1 VSVSVKATGDRGR
14 RVRAAIVGCGGFAR
28 LYHVPTLLAEPRVS
42 LAAICDPAPSEEVHE
57 VARQAGARLT
67 ADLDDLWREGTCEAV
82 LISSP
87 HTMHAGHVRSALAA
101 GKHVLVDKP
110 FVLHTREAQELIE
123 MAGARGLVGAVAF
136 NRRFDPGCL
145 RARTILK
152 SVGIGA
158 IRHLETVQL
167 GYPLSGWY
175 QDPTLG
181 GGGPF
186 VGRGAHMADLIP
198 WLLEQRPRR
207 LRSRVLPGEAG
218 RVERGGYIEAE
229 FEGFTCHMTILDRGL
244 YNWDEVRILGDDGV
258 IELRRPMGRALG
270 WEMTWYGSRGDRLE
284 TVPPDEA
291 RGRATTNFLDA
302 LSRGTGVACSF
313 ADAWLSVRF
322 IEAAYESGATSGAWI
337 TL

>member
-1 VSVSVKATGDRGR
+1 
-14 RVRAAIVGCGGFAR
+14 
-28 LYHVPTLLAEPRVS
+28 
-42 LAAICDPAPSEEVHE
+42 

-67 ADLDDLWREGTCEAV
+67 ADLDDLWREGICDAV

-87 HTMHAGHVRSALAA
+87 HTLHAGHVRGALAA

-110 FVLHTREAQELIE
+110 LVLHAREAEELAE
-123 MAGARGLVGAVAF
+123 MASARGLVAAVAF

-145 RARTILK
+145 RARAILK
-152 SVGIGA
+152 SAGIGT

-167 GYPLSGWY
+167 GYPLYGWY
-175 QDPTLG
+175 QDPSLA

-229 FEGFTCHMTILDRGL
+229 FDGFTCHMTILDRGL
-244 YNWDEVRILGDDGV
+244 YNWDEVRFLGDDGV
-258 IELRRPMGRALG
+258 IELRRPMGHPLG
-270 WEMTWYGSRGDRLE
+270 WEMTWYDSRGERVE

-302 LSRGTGVACSF
+302 LSRGTDVACSF

-322 IEAAYESGATSGAWI
+322 IEAAFESGASGGGW
-337 TL
+337 LEL

>member
-1 VSVSVKATGDRGR
+1 LTSTAPRDKHRP
-14 RVRAAIVGCGGFAR
+14 VRMGIVGCGSFAR
-28 LYHVPTLLAEPRVS
+28 LYHVPTLLAEPSAELVV
-42 LAAICDPAPSEEVHE
+42 ICDPSPADEVSA

-67 ADLDDLWREGTCEAV
+67 ADLDDLWREGICDAV

-87 HTMHAGHVRSALAA
+87 HTLHAGHVRGALAA

-110 FVLHTREAQELIE
+110 LVLHAREAEELAE
-123 MAGARGLVGAVAF
+123 MASARGLVAAVAF

-145 RARTILK
+145 RARAILK
-152 SVGIGA
+152 SAGIGT

-167 GYPLSGWY
+167 GYPLYGWY
-175 QDPTLG
+175 QDPSLA

-229 FEGFTCHMTILDRGL
+229 FDGFTCHMTILDRGL
-244 YNWDEVRILGDDGV
+244 YNWDEVRFLGDDGV
-258 IELRRPMGRALG
+258 IELRRPMGHPLG
-270 WEMTWYGSRGDRLE
+270 WEMTWYDSRGERVE

-302 LSRGTGVACSF
+302 LSRGTDVACSF

-322 IEAAYESGATSGAWI
+322 IEAAFESGASGGGW
-337 TL
+337 LEL